1 MQRALIVSGVL
12 GLGSV
17 LVFAAAALAAALF
30 PNGGTVSPG
39 WNSFG
44 GVIDRGGI
52 VAPAPM
58 PAIEPGVIVNEGKDD
73 VISLPDPVEDR

>member
-1 MQRALIVSGVL
+1 MHRAVIVSGVL

-17 LVFAAAALAAALF
+17 LVFGAAALAAALF
-30 PNGGTVSPG
+30 PNGGTVNSG

-44 GVIDRGGI
+44 GGMEKGI

-58 PAIEPGVIVNEGKDD
+58 PILVDPNVSVDEGKGVDA
-73 VISLPDPVEDR
+73 PGGGVEDK

>member
-1 MQRALIVSGVL
+1 MQRAAIVSGVL

-30 PNGGTVSPG
+30 PNGGMVSPG

-44 GVIDRGGI
+44 GFARGGAI
-52 VAPAPM
+52 AAPAPM
-58 PAIEPGVIVNEGKDD
+58 PAIEPGIVDDGKDF
-73 VISLPDPVEDR
+73 VVLPDPVEDQ